1 MSTDRRELR
10 RRLFTVASEQGG
22 YFSAAQAIEVGY
34 SYPAQAYH
42 ASAGNWIR
50 VDRGIFRLNEWV
62 PGMHDH
68 LARWTLWSKGRA
80 VISHQTALSVHDIG
94 EFESAKTHITV
105 LPGFTMRDEALMVH
119 FAELLPIDVVEMA
132 GFRVTSALRSLID
145 IAATAHDE
153 QQLARAIQDAQRKS
167 LVTAKLLRSRS
178 EIVDSRAAMMIER
191 ALSMLGTS

>member
-1 MSTDRRELR
+1 M
-10 RRLFTVASEQGG
+10 FTVASEQGG

-34 SYPAQAYH
+34 SYPAQAHH